1 MTKEEKR
8 KSILELLK
16 KGSISLDDAL
26 DMLDVLDNSSNEIQ
40 IETPYEKQT
49 YTDAIEQIVKETIN
63 DMDIDSV
70 VKIMQDMKWTYSL
83 DEKPV
88 TRESVVDCMEGNVR
102 RTLEELVKNKIKDDY
117 ASAWTGTGGFQCRAW
132 VDDGDDDNIQVELTF
147 QPYTAFGEGHL
158 DTLVKLKKEESGTF

>member
-16 KGSISLDDAL
+16 KGSISLNDAL
-26 DMLDVLDNSSNEIQ
+26 DMLNVLDNSSDEIS
-40 IETPYEKQT
+40 IETSYQKQT
-49 YTDAIEQIVKETIN
+49 YADAIEQIVRETIN
-63 DMDIDSV
+63 DMNVDSV
-70 VKIMQDMKWTYSL
+70 VKIMQDMNWTYGL

-102 RTLEELVKNKIKDDY
+102 RALEELIKSKIEDDY

-147 QPYTAFGEGHL
+147 QPYTAFGDGHL
-158 DTLVKLKKEESGTF
+158 DTLVKLKKEENSNK

>member
-16 KGSISLDDAL
+16 KGSISLDNAL

-40 IETPYEKQT
+40 IETPYQKQT
-49 YTDAIEQIVKETIN
+49 YTDAIEQIVTKTVDN
-63 DMDIDSV
+63 MDIDSV
-70 VKIMQDMKWTYSL
+70 VKIMQDMNWTYNEL
-83 DEKPV
+83 V
-88 TRESVVDCMEGNVR
+88 TRDSVADCMEGNIR
-102 RTLEELVKNKIKDDY
+102 RTLEELVKNKIENDY

-147 QPYTAFGEGHL
+147 QPYTAFGDGHL
-158 DTLVKLKKEESGTF
+158 NTLVKLKKEESGTF

>member
-1 MTKEEKR
+1 MSKEEQR
-8 KSILELLK
+8 KSILGLLR

-26 DMLDVLDNSSNEIQ
+26 DMFDILDNSSNEIQ
-40 IETPYEKQT
+40 IETPYQKQT

-63 DMDIDSV
+63 DMNVDSV
-70 VKIMQDMKWTYSL
+70 VKIMQDMNWTYGIN
-83 DEKPV
+83 DELV

-102 RTLEELVKNKIKDDY
+102 RALEELVKSKIEDDY

-147 QPYTAFGEGHL
+147 QPYTAFGDGHL
-158 DTLVKLKKEESGTF
+158 DTLVKLKKEELGTF